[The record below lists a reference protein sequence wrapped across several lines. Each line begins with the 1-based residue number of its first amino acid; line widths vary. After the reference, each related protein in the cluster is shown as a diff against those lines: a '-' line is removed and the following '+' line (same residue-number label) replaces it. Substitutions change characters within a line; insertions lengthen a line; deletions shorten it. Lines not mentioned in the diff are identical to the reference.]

1 MQQETDYILREV
13 QRLTNFI
20 TSLVGTI
27 STSNSNDIET
37 QIKETDDFIRKEFNL
52 SFKDVLTLDNAELIQ
67 KLKELPIIH
76 LEHLATLFYEISV
89 KLNSEIQSQKKQ
101 KKELSKKVLFL
112 LNEIEKNTKVY
123 SLRRA
128 QIRET
133 LKNMEC
139 S

>member
-52 SFKDVLTLDNAELIQ
+52 SFKDVLTLNNTELIQ

-89 KLNSEIQSQKKQ
+89 NLNSEIESQKKQ
-101 KKELSKKVLFL
+101 KK
-112 LNEIEKNTKVY
+112 
-123 SLRRA
+123 RA
-128 QIRET
+128 F
-133 LKNMEC
+133 
-139 S
+139 

>member
-27 STSNSNDIET
+27 STCNSNDIET
-37 QIKETDDFIRKEFNL
+37 QIKETDDFIRKKFNL

-89 KLNSEIQSQKKQ
+89 KLNSEIESQKKQ

-123 SLRRA
+123 SLRKA

>member
-27 STSNSNDIET
+27 STCNSNDIET

>member
-27 STSNSNDIET
+27 SICNSNDIET

>member
-76 LEHLATLFYEISV
+76 LEHLATLLYEISV

-123 SLRRA
+123 SLRKA